1 MSVEALGLH
10 CAQMGLRRLL
20 GLVASLLLAFPVS
33 RGFRAAARSR
43 ALGQYGTRVRLRK
56 VHACDPRAVAVL
68 VATSLVL
75 CSPVTLSAV
84 ADSDSGVIS
93 PVAKVVLPL
102 RQGTATASWDL
113 YRRME
118 VVESTMFT
126 KDDAKE
132 MRAEIKADAKEMRA
146 EIKADAKEMRA
157 EIKADAKEMQMTNYL
172 LFAATLFTSWQFR
185 SESFARMDKQRADD
199 NKRMDEQ
206 RAEDRARMDMME
218 ARAATNDVLTLS
230 VAFAALLVVAV
241 TPFAS
246 QLIAA
251 LAAK

>member
-1 MSVEALGLH
+1 VSVEALGLH

-43 ALGQYGTRVRLRK
+43 ALGQYGTRLRLSK

-93 PVAKVVLPL
+93 PVAKVVPL
-102 RQGTATASWDL
+102 RQGTTTASWDL

-132 MRAEIKADAKEMRA
+132 MRAEIKADAKEM
-146 EIKADAKEMRA
+146 
-157 EIKADAKEMQMTNYL
+157 QMTNYL
-172 LFAATLFTSWQFR
+172 LFAATLLTIWQFR
-185 SESFARMDKQRADD
+185 SDGDAKMDK
-199 NKRMDEQ
+199 Q
-206 RAEDRARMDMME
+206 RAEDRARMDKQRPDDTKRMDKME